1 MKQSIFNRIYQ
12 LALMRQTV
20 FVSFTALLL
29 FIGSHS
35 QAGTFKV
42 ATLSPDGSFWM
53 KTMRAAGKEVAVAT
67 DDRVKFKWYP
77 GGVMGDD
84 KAVLRKMRVG
94 QLQGAALPMGEL
106 LSFYPDS
113 QAYGI
118 PFLFRS
124 YEEVDYVRSQLDAS
138 LIEGF
143 AEGGME
149 VLGIAEGGFG
159 YFLATEP
166 VRVPEDLRQQKVWV
180 PQNDVVSARLAQSIG
195 VTPIPLTLPDV
206 LPGLQTG
213 LINTVAVSPIGA
225 IALQWHTRVDYVT
238 DIPLMY
244 FCGVMTLTGKSFNK
258 LSAQDQTIVREVF
271 GKAFKHIEERNRI
284 DNVSAFDALLNQ
296 GVESVVLNDA
306 EKNTWLGM
314 QQPAEQMMQTEGQLS
329 TAALERIKAL
339 VRDFRQS
346 Q

>member
-1 MKQSIFNRIYQ
+1 
-12 LALMRQTV
+12 MRQTV
-20 FVSFTALLL
+20 FALLAALLL
-29 FIGSHS
+29 LAGHSSH
-35 QAGTFKV
+35 AATFKV

-53 KTMRAAGKEVAVAT
+53 KTMREAGKEVEAAT
-67 DDRVKFKWYP
+67 DNRVKFKWYP

-118 PFLFRS
+118 PFLFNS
-124 YEEVDYVRSQLDAS
+124 YNEVDYVRSQLDDT
-138 LIEGF
+138 LIAGF

-159 YFLATEP
+159 YFLTAEP
-166 VRVPEDLRQQKVWV
+166 VRVPADLQQQKVWV

-213 LINTVAVSPIGA
+213 LVNTVAVSPMGA
-225 IALQWHTRVDYVT
+225 IVLQWHTRVAHIT

-244 FCGVMTLTGKSFNK
+244 FCGVISLTGKSFNK
-258 LSAQDQTIVREVF
+258 LSADDQAVVKTVF
-271 GKAFKHIEERNRI
+271 GKAFKLIDERNRM
-284 DNVSAFDALLNQ
+284 DNVKAFEALTNQ
-296 GVESVVLNDA
+296 GVETVVLTEAERDA
-306 EKNTWLGM
+306 WLAM
-314 QQPAEQMMQTEGQLS
+314 QAPGEQMMQSEGQLS
-329 TAALERIKAL
+329 TEALERIKGL
-339 VRDFRQS
+339 VEAFRQS

>member
-12 LALMRQTV
+12 LALMRQTI

-35 QAGTFKV
+35 QAATFKV

-306 EKNTWLGM
+306 EKNIWLGM

>member
-1 MKQSIFNRIYQ
+1 
-12 LALMRQTV
+12 MRQTV
-20 FVSFTALLL
+20 FALLAALLL
-29 FIGSHS
+29 LAGHSSH
-35 QAGTFKV
+35 AATFKV

-53 KTMRAAGKEVAVAT
+53 KTMREAGKEVEAAT
-67 DDRVKFKWYP
+67 DNRVKFKWYP

-118 PFLFRS
+118 PFLFNS
-124 YEEVDYVRSQLDAS
+124 YEEVDYVRSQLDDS
-138 LIEGF
+138 LITGF

-159 YFLATEP
+159 YFLTAEP
-166 VRVPEDLRQQKVWV
+166 VRVPADLQQQKVWV

-213 LINTVAVSPIGA
+213 LVNTVAVSPMGA
-225 IALQWHTRVDYVT
+225 IVLQWHTRVAHIT

-244 FCGVMTLTGKSFNK
+244 FCGVISLTGKSFNK
-258 LSAQDQTIVREVF
+258 LSADDQAVVKAVF
-271 GKAFKHIEERNRI
+271 GKAFKLIDERNRM
-284 DNVSAFDALLNQ
+284 DNVKAFEALTNQ
-296 GVESVVLNDA
+296 GVETVVLTDA
-306 EKNTWLGM
+306 ERDAWLAM
-314 QQPAEQMMQTEGQLS
+314 QAPGEQMMQSEGQLS
-329 TAALERIKAL
+329 TEALERIKGL
-339 VRDFRQS
+339 VEAFRQS

>member
-1 MKQSIFNRIYQ
+1 
-12 LALMRQTV
+12 MRQTV
-20 FVSFTALLL
+20 FALLASL
-29 FIGSHS
+29 LLLASHS
-35 QAGTFKV
+35 SQAATFKV

-53 KTMRAAGKEVAVAT
+53 KTMREAGKEVEAAT
-67 DDRVKFKWYP
+67 DNRVKFKWYP

-118 PFLFRS
+118 PFLFNS
-124 YEEVDYVRSQLDAS
+124 YEEVDYVRSQLDDS
-138 LIEGF
+138 LITGF

-159 YFLATEP
+159 YFLTAEP
-166 VRVPEDLRQQKVWV
+166 VRVPADLQQQKVWV

-213 LINTVAVSPIGA
+213 LVNTVAVSPMGA
-225 IALQWHTRVDYVT
+225 IVLQWHTRVAHIT

-244 FCGVMTLTGKSFNK
+244 FCGVISLTGKSFNK
-258 LSAQDQTIVREVF
+258 LSADDQAVVRAVF
-271 GKAFKHIEERNRI
+271 GRAFKLIDERNRM
-284 DNVSAFDALLNQ
+284 DNVKAFEALTNQ
-296 GVESVVLNDA
+296 GVETVVLTHAERDA
-306 EKNTWLGM
+306 WLAM
-314 QQPAEQMMQTEGQLS
+314 QAPGEQMMQSEGQLS
-329 TAALERIKAL
+329 TEALERIKGL
-339 VRDFRQS
+339 VEAFRQS

>member
-1 MKQSIFNRIYQ
+1 MLLADQSSN
-12 LALMRQTV
+12 A
-20 FVSFTALLL
+20 A
-29 FIGSHS
+29 
-35 QAGTFKV
+35 TFKV

-53 KTMRAAGKEVAVAT
+53 KTMREAGKEVEAAT
-67 DDRVKFKWYP
+67 DNRVKFKWYP

-84 KAVLRKMRVG
+84 KTVLRKMRVG

-118 PFLFRS
+118 PFLFNS
-124 YEEVDYVRSQLDAS
+124 YEEVDYVRSQLDDS
-138 LIEGF
+138 LITGF

-159 YFLATEP
+159 YFLTAEP
-166 VRVPEDLRQQKVWV
+166 VRVPADLQQQKVWV

-213 LINTVAVSPIGA
+213 LVNTVAVSPMGA
-225 IALQWHTRVDYVT
+225 IVLQWHTRVAHIT

-244 FCGVMTLTGKSFNK
+244 FCGVISLTGKSFNK
-258 LSAQDQTIVREVF
+258 LSADDQAVEKAIF
-271 GKAFKHIEERNRI
+271 GRAFKLIDERNRM
-284 DNVSAFDALLNQ
+284 DNVKALEALTNQ
-296 GVESVVLNDA
+296 GVETVVLTDA
-306 EKNTWLGM
+306 ERDAWLAMRAPG
-314 QQPAEQMMQTEGQLS
+314 EQMMQSEGQLS
-329 TAALERIKAL
+329 REALERIKGL
-339 VRDFRQS
+339 VEAFRQS

>member
-1 MKQSIFNRIYQ
+1 
-12 LALMRQTV
+12 MRQTV
-20 FVSFTALLL
+20 FALLAALLL
-29 FIGSHS
+29 LVGHSSH
-35 QAGTFKV
+35 AATFKV

-53 KTMRAAGKEVAVAT
+53 KTMREAGKEVEAAT
-67 DDRVKFKWYP
+67 DNRVKFKWYP

-118 PFLFRS
+118 PFLFNS
-124 YEEVDYVRSQLDAS
+124 YEEVDYVRSQLDDS
-138 LIEGF
+138 LITGF

-159 YFLATEP
+159 YFLTAEP
-166 VRVPEDLRQQKVWV
+166 VRVPADLQQQKVWV

-213 LINTVAVSPIGA
+213 LVNTVAVSPMGA
-225 IALQWHTRVDYVT
+225 IVLQWHTRVAHIT

-244 FCGVMTLTGKSFNK
+244 FCGVISLTGKSFNK
-258 LSAQDQTIVREVF
+258 LSADDQAVVKAVF
-271 GKAFKHIEERNRI
+271 GKAFKLIDERNRM
-284 DNVSAFDALLNQ
+284 DNVKAFEALTNQ
-296 GVESVVLNDA
+296 GVETVVLTDA
-306 EKNTWLGM
+306 ERDAWLAM
-314 QQPAEQMMQTEGQLS
+314 QAPGEQMMQSEGQLS
-329 TAALERIKAL
+329 TEALERIKGL
-339 VRDFRQS
+339 VEAFRQS

>member
-1 MKQSIFNRIYQ
+1 
-12 LALMRQTV
+12 MRQTA
-20 FVSFTALLL
+20 FALFAALLL
-29 FIGSHS
+29 LAGHSSH
-35 QAGTFKV
+35 AATFKV

-53 KTMRAAGKEVAVAT
+53 KTMREAGKEVEAAT
-67 DDRVKFKWYP
+67 DRRVKFKWYP
-77 GGVMGDD
+77 GGVMGDG

-118 PFLFRS
+118 PFLFNS
-124 YEEVDYVRSQLDAS
+124 YEEVDYVRSQLDDS
-138 LIEGF
+138 LMAGF

-159 YFLATEP
+159 YFLTAEP
-166 VRVPEDLRQQKVWV
+166 VRVPADLQQQKVWV

-213 LINTVAVSPIGA
+213 LVNTVAVSPMGA
-225 IALQWHTRVDYVT
+225 IMLQWHTRVAHIT
-238 DIPLMY
+238 DMPLMY
-244 FCGVMTLTGKSFNK
+244 FCGVISLTGKSFNK
-258 LSAQDQTIVREVF
+258 LSADDQAVVKAIF
-271 GKAFKHIEERNRI
+271 GRAFKLIDERNRM
-284 DNVSAFDALLNQ
+284 DNVKAFEALTNQ
-296 GVESVVLNDA
+296 GVETVVLTDA
-306 EKNTWLGM
+306 ERDAWLAM
-314 QQPAEQMMQTEGQLS
+314 QAPGEQMMQSEGQLS
-329 TAALERIKAL
+329 TEALERIKGL
-339 VRDFRQS
+339 VEAFRQS

>member
-1 MKQSIFNRIYQ
+1 ML
-12 LALMRQTV
+12 LAGH
-20 FVSFTALLL
+20 S
-29 FIGSHS
+29 SH
-35 QAGTFKV
+35 AATFKV

-53 KTMRAAGKEVAVAT
+53 KTMREAGKEVEVAT
-67 DDRVKFKWYP
+67 DNRVKFKWYP

-118 PFLFRS
+118 PFLFNS
-124 YEEVDYVRSQLDAS
+124 YEEVDYVRSQLDNS
-138 LIEGF
+138 LIAGF

-159 YFLATEP
+159 YFLTAEP
-166 VRVPEDLRQQKVWV
+166 VRVPADLQQQKVWV

-213 LINTVAVSPIGA
+213 LVNTVAVSPMGA
-225 IALQWHTRVDYVT
+225 ILLQWHTRVSHIT

-244 FCGVMTLTGKSFNK
+244 FCGVISLTGKSFNK
-258 LSAQDQTIVREVF
+258 LSANDQAVVRAVL
-271 GKAFKHIEERNRI
+271 GRAFKLIDERNRM
-284 DNVSAFDALLNQ
+284 DNVKAFEALTNQ
-296 GVESVVLNDA
+296 GVETVVLTDA
-306 EKNTWLGM
+306 ERDAWLAM
-314 QQPAEQMMQTEGQLS
+314 QAPGEEMMQSEGQLS
-329 TAALERIKAL
+329 TEALARIKGL
-339 VRDFRQS
+339 VEAFRQS

>member
-1 MKQSIFNRIYQ
+1 
-12 LALMRQTV
+12 MRQTV
-20 FVSFTALLL
+20 FALLAALLL
-29 FIGSHS
+29 LAGHSSH
-35 QAGTFKV
+35 AATFKV

-53 KTMRAAGKEVAVAT
+53 KTMREAGKEVEAAT
-67 DDRVKFKWYP
+67 DNRVKFKWYP

-118 PFLFRS
+118 PFLFNS
-124 YEEVDYVRSQLDAS
+124 YEEVDYVRSQLDDS
-138 LIEGF
+138 LITGF

-159 YFLATEP
+159 YFLTAEP
-166 VRVPEDLRQQKVWV
+166 VRVPADLQRQKVWV

-213 LINTVAVSPIGA
+213 LVNTVAVSPMGA
-225 IALQWHTRVDYVT
+225 IVLQWHTRVAHIT

-244 FCGVMTLTGKSFNK
+244 FCGVISLTGKSFNK
-258 LSAQDQTIVREVF
+258 LSADDQAVVKAVF
-271 GKAFKHIEERNRI
+271 GKAFKLIDERNRM
-284 DNVSAFDALLNQ
+284 DNVKAFEALTNQ
-296 GVESVVLNDA
+296 GVETVVLTDA
-306 EKNTWLGM
+306 ERDAWLAM
-314 QQPAEQMMQTEGQLS
+314 QAPGEEMMQSEGQLS
-329 TAALERIKAL
+329 TEALERIKGL
-339 VRDFRQS
+339 VEAFRQS

>member
-1 MKQSIFNRIYQ
+1 
-12 LALMRQTV
+12 MRQTV
-20 FVSFTALLL
+20 FALFAALLL
-29 FIGSHS
+29 LAGHSSH
-35 QAGTFKV
+35 AATFKV

-53 KTMRAAGKEVAVAT
+53 KTMREAGKEVEAAT
-67 DDRVKFKWYP
+67 DSRVKFKWYP

-94 QLQGAALPMGEL
+94 QLQGAALPMDEL

-118 PFLFRS
+118 PFLFNS
-124 YEEVDYVRSQLDAS
+124 YEEVDYVRSQLDDS
-138 LIEGF
+138 LITGF

-159 YFLATEP
+159 YFLTAEP
-166 VRVPEDLRQQKVWV
+166 VRVPADLKQQKVWV

-213 LINTVAVSPIGA
+213 LVNTVAVSPMGA
-225 IALQWHTRVDYVT
+225 IVLQWHTRVAHIT

-244 FCGVMTLTGKSFNK
+244 FCGVISLTGKSFNK
-258 LSAQDQTIVREVF
+258 LSADDQAVVKAVF
-271 GKAFKHIEERNRI
+271 GKAFKLIDERNRM
-284 DNVSAFDALLNQ
+284 DNVKAFEALTNQ
-296 GVESVVLNDA
+296 GVETVVLTDA
-306 EKNTWLGM
+306 ERDAWLAM
-314 QQPAEQMMQTEGQLS
+314 QAPGEQMMQSEGQLS

-339 VRDFRQS
+339 VREFRQS

>member
-1 MKQSIFNRIYQ
+1 
-12 LALMRQTV
+12 MRQTALAL
-20 FVSFTALLL
+20 FAALLL
-29 FIGSHS
+29 LAGHSSH
-35 QAGTFKV
+35 AATFKV

-53 KTMRAAGKEVAVAT
+53 KTMREAGKEVEAAT
-67 DDRVKFKWYP
+67 DNRVKFKWYP

-118 PFLFRS
+118 PFLFSS
-124 YEEVDYVRSQLDAS
+124 YEEVDYVRSQLDDS
-138 LIEGF
+138 LIAGF
-143 AEGGME
+143 AEGGIE

-159 YFLATEP
+159 YFLTAEP
-166 VRVPEDLRQQKVWV
+166 VRVPADLQQQKVWV

-213 LINTVAVSPIGA
+213 LVNTVAVSPMGA
-225 IALQWHTRVDYVT
+225 IMLQWHTRVAHIT

-244 FCGVMTLTGKSFNK
+244 FCGVISLTGKSFNK
-258 LSAQDQTIVREVF
+258 LSTDDQAVVKAVF
-271 GKAFKHIEERNRI
+271 GRSFKLIDERNRM
-284 DNVSAFDALLNQ
+284 DNVKAFAALTNQ
-296 GVESVVLNDA
+296 GVETVVLTEA
-306 EKNTWLGM
+306 ERKAWLAM
-314 QQPAEQMMQTEGQLS
+314 QAPGEQMMQTEGQLS
-329 TAALERIKAL
+329 TEALERIKGL
-339 VRDFRQS
+339 VEAFRQS

>member
-1 MKQSIFNRIYQ
+1 
-12 LALMRQTV
+12 MRQTV
-20 FVSFTALLL
+20 FALLAALLL
-29 FIGSHS
+29 LAGHSSH
-35 QAGTFKV
+35 AATFKV

-53 KTMRAAGKEVAVAT
+53 KTMREAGKEVEAAT
-67 DDRVKFKWYP
+67 DSRVKFKWYP

-118 PFLFRS
+118 PFLFNS
-124 YEEVDYVRSQLDAS
+124 YEEVDYVRRQLDDS
-138 LIEGF
+138 LITGF

-159 YFLATEP
+159 YFLTAEP
-166 VRVPEDLRQQKVWV
+166 VRVPADLQQQKVWV

-213 LINTVAVSPIGA
+213 LVNTVAVSPMGA
-225 IALQWHTRVDYVT
+225 IVLQWHTRVAHIT

-244 FCGVMTLTGKSFNK
+244 FCGVISLTGKSFNK
-258 LSAQDQTIVREVF
+258 LSADDQAVVKAVF
-271 GKAFKHIEERNRI
+271 GKAFKLIDERNRM
-284 DNVSAFDALLNQ
+284 DNVKAFEALTNQ
-296 GVESVVLNDA
+296 GVETVVLTEAERDA
-306 EKNTWLGM
+306 WLAM
-314 QQPAEQMMQTEGQLS
+314 QAPGEQMMQSEGQLS
-329 TAALERIKAL
+329 TEALERIKGL
-339 VRDFRQS
+339 VEAFRQS

>member
-1 MKQSIFNRIYQ
+1 
-12 LALMRQTV
+12 MRQTV
-20 FVSFTALLL
+20 FALFATLMLL
-29 FIGSHS
+29 AGHSSH
-35 QAGTFKV
+35 AATFKV

-53 KTMRAAGKEVAVAT
+53 KTMREAGKEVEAAT
-67 DDRVKFKWYP
+67 DSRVKFKWYP

-94 QLQGAALPMGEL
+94 QLQGAPLPMGEL

-118 PFLFRS
+118 PFLFNS
-124 YEEVDYVRSQLDAS
+124 YDEVDYVRSQLDDT
-138 LIEGF
+138 LIAGF

-159 YFLATEP
+159 YFLTAEP
-166 VRVPEDLRQQKVWV
+166 VRVPADLQRQKVWV

-213 LINTVAVSPIGA
+213 LVNTVAVSPMGA
-225 IALQWHTRVDYVT
+225 IVLQWHTRVAHIT

-244 FCGVMTLTGKSFNK
+244 FCGVISLTGKSFKK
-258 LSAQDQTIVREVF
+258 LSADDQAVVKAVF
-271 GKAFKHIEERNRI
+271 GKAFKLIDERNRM
-284 DNVSAFDALLNQ
+284 DNVKAFEALTNQ
-296 GVESVVLNDA
+296 GVETVVLTDA
-306 EKNTWLGM
+306 ERDAWLAM
-314 QQPAEQMMQTEGQLS
+314 QAPGEQMMQSEGQLS
-329 TAALERIKAL
+329 TEALERIKGL
-339 VRDFRQS
+339 VEAFRQS

>member
-1 MKQSIFNRIYQ
+1 
-12 LALMRQTV
+12 MRQTV
-20 FVSFTALLL
+20 LALFAALMLL
-29 FIGSHS
+29 AGHSSH
-35 QAGTFKV
+35 AATFKL

-53 KTMRAAGKEVAVAT
+53 RTMREAGKEVEAVT
-67 DDRVKFKWYP
+67 DNRVKFKWYP

-118 PFLFRS
+118 PFLFNS
-124 YEEVDYVRSQLDAS
+124 YEEVDYVRSQLDDS
-138 LIEGF
+138 LITGF

-159 YFLATEP
+159 YFLTAEP
-166 VRVPEDLRQQKVWV
+166 VRVPADLQQQKVWV

-213 LINTVAVSPIGA
+213 LVNTVAVSPMGA
-225 IALQWHTRVDYVT
+225 IVLQWHTRVAHIT

-244 FCGVMTLTGKSFNK
+244 FCGVISLTGKSFNK
-258 LSAQDQTIVREVF
+258 LSADDQAAVKAVF
-271 GKAFKHIEERNRI
+271 GKAFKLIDERNRM
-284 DNVSAFDALLNQ
+284 DNVKALEALKNQ
-296 GVESVVLNDA
+296 GVETVVLTDA
-306 EKNTWLGM
+306 ERDAWLAM
-314 QQPAEQMMQTEGQLS
+314 QAPGEQMMQSEGQLS
-329 TAALERIKAL
+329 TEALERIKVL
-339 VRDFRQS
+339 VEAFRQS

>member
-1 MKQSIFNRIYQ
+1 
-12 LALMRQTV
+12 MRQTV
-20 FVSFTALLL
+20 FALLVALLL
-29 FIGSHS
+29 LAGHSSH
-35 QAGTFKV
+35 AATFKV

-53 KTMRAAGKEVAVAT
+53 KTMREAGKEVEAAT
-67 DDRVKFKWYP
+67 DNRVKFKWYP

-118 PFLFRS
+118 PFLFNS
-124 YEEVDYVRSQLDAS
+124 YDEVDYVRSQLDDT
-138 LIEGF
+138 LIAGF
-143 AEGGME
+143 AGGGME

-159 YFLATEP
+159 YFLTAEP
-166 VRVPEDLRQQKVWV
+166 VRVPADLQQQKVWV

-213 LINTVAVSPIGA
+213 LVNTVAVSPMGA
-225 IALQWHTRVDYVT
+225 IVLQWHTRVAHIT

-244 FCGVMTLTGKSFNK
+244 FCGVISLTGKSFNK
-258 LSAQDQTIVREVF
+258 LSADDQAVVKAVF
-271 GKAFKHIEERNRI
+271 GRAFKLIDERNRM
-284 DNVSAFDALLNQ
+284 DNVKAFEALTNQ
-296 GVESVVLNDA
+296 GVETVVLTEAERDA
-306 EKNTWLGM
+306 WLAM
-314 QQPAEQMMQTEGQLS
+314 QAPGEQMMQSEGQLS
-329 TAALERIKAL
+329 TEALERIKGL
-339 VRDFRQS
+339 VEAFRQS

>member
-1 MKQSIFNRIYQ
+1 
-12 LALMRQTV
+12 MRQTV
-20 FVSFTALLL
+20 FALLAALLL
-29 FIGSHS
+29 LAGHSSH
-35 QAGTFKV
+35 AATFKV

-53 KTMRAAGKEVAVAT
+53 KTMREAGKEVEAAT
-67 DDRVKFKWYP
+67 DSRVKFKWYP

-118 PFLFRS
+118 PFLFNS
-124 YEEVDYVRSQLDAS
+124 YEEVDYVRSQLDDT
-138 LIEGF
+138 LIAGF

-159 YFLATEP
+159 YFLTAEP
-166 VRVPEDLRQQKVWV
+166 VRVPADLQQQKVWV

-213 LINTVAVSPIGA
+213 LVNTVAVSPMGA
-225 IALQWHTRVDYVT
+225 IVLQWHTRVAHIT

-244 FCGVMTLTGKSFNK
+244 FCGVISLTGKSFNK
-258 LSAQDQTIVREVF
+258 LSADDQAVVKGIF
-271 GKAFKHIEERNRI
+271 GKAFKLIDERNRM
-284 DNVSAFDALLNQ
+284 DNMKAFEALTNQ
-296 GVESVVLNDA
+296 GVETVVLTEAERDA
-306 EKNTWLGM
+306 WLAM
-314 QQPAEQMMQTEGQLS
+314 QAPGEQMMQSEGQLS
-329 TAALERIKAL
+329 SEALGRIKGL
-339 VRDFRQS
+339 VEAFRQS

>member
-1 MKQSIFNRIYQ
+1 ML
-12 LALMRQTV
+12 LAGH
-20 FVSFTALLL
+20 S
-29 FIGSHS
+29 SH
-35 QAGTFKV
+35 AATFKV

-53 KTMRAAGKEVAVAT
+53 KTMREAGKEVEAAT
-67 DDRVKFKWYP
+67 DNRVKFKWYP

-118 PFLFRS
+118 PFLFNS
-124 YEEVDYVRSQLDAS
+124 YEEVDYVRSQLDDS
-138 LIEGF
+138 LITGF

-159 YFLATEP
+159 YFLTAEP
-166 VRVPEDLRQQKVWV
+166 VRVPADLQQQKVWV

-213 LINTVAVSPIGA
+213 LVNTVAVSPMGA
-225 IALQWHTRVDYVT
+225 IVLQWHTRVAHIT

-244 FCGVMTLTGKSFNK
+244 FCGVISLTGKSFNK
-258 LSAQDQTIVREVF
+258 LSADDQAVVKAVF
-271 GKAFKHIEERNRI
+271 GKAFKLIDERNRM
-284 DNVSAFDALLNQ
+284 DNVKAFEALTNQ
-296 GVESVVLNDA
+296 GVETVVLTDA
-306 EKNTWLGM
+306 ERDAWLAM
-314 QQPAEQMMQTEGQLS
+314 QAPGEQMMQSEGQLS
-329 TAALERIKAL
+329 TEALERIKGL
-339 VRDFRQS
+339 VEAFRQS

>member
-1 MKQSIFNRIYQ
+1 
-12 LALMRQTV
+12 MRQTV
-20 FVSFTALLL
+20 FALLAALLL
-29 FIGSHS
+29 LAGHSSH
-35 QAGTFKV
+35 AATFKV

-53 KTMRAAGKEVAVAT
+53 KTMREAGKEVEAAT
-67 DDRVKFKWYP
+67 DSRVKFKWYP

-118 PFLFRS
+118 PFLFNS
-124 YEEVDYVRSQLDAS
+124 YEEVDYVRSQLDDS
-138 LIEGF
+138 LITGF

-159 YFLATEP
+159 YFLTAEP
-166 VRVPEDLRQQKVWV
+166 VRVPADLQQQKVWV

-213 LINTVAVSPIGA
+213 LVNTVAVSPMGA
-225 IALQWHTRVDYVT
+225 IVLQWHTRVAHIT

-244 FCGVMTLTGKSFNK
+244 FCGVISLTGKSFKK
-258 LSAQDQTIVREVF
+258 LSADDQAVVKAVF
-271 GKAFKHIEERNRI
+271 GKAFKLIDERNRM
-284 DNVSAFDALLNQ
+284 DNVKAFEALTNQ
-296 GVESVVLNDA
+296 GVETVVLTDA
-306 EKNTWLGM
+306 ERDAWLAM
-314 QQPAEQMMQTEGQLS
+314 QAPGEQMMQSEGQLS
-329 TAALERIKAL
+329 TEALERIKGL
-339 VRDFRQS
+339 VEAFRQS

>member
-1 MKQSIFNRIYQ
+1 
-12 LALMRQTV
+12 MRQTV
-20 FVSFTALLL
+20 FALFAALMLL
-29 FIGSHS
+29 AGHSSH
-35 QAGTFKV
+35 AATFKV

-53 KTMRAAGKEVAVAT
+53 KTMREAGKEVEAAT
-67 DDRVKFKWYP
+67 DSRVKFKWYP

-118 PFLFRS
+118 PFLFNS
-124 YEEVDYVRSQLDAS
+124 YEEVDYVRSQLDDS
-138 LIEGF
+138 LITGF

-159 YFLATEP
+159 YFLTAEP
-166 VRVPEDLRQQKVWV
+166 VRVPADLQQQKVWV

-213 LINTVAVSPIGA
+213 LVNTVAVSPMGA
-225 IALQWHTRVDYVT
+225 IVLQWHTRVAHIT

-244 FCGVMTLTGKSFNK
+244 FCGVISLTGKSFNK
-258 LSAQDQTIVREVF
+258 LSADDQAVVKAVF
-271 GKAFKHIEERNRI
+271 GKAFKLIDERNRM
-284 DNVSAFDALLNQ
+284 DNVKAFEALTNQ
-296 GVESVVLNDA
+296 GVETVVLTDA
-306 EKNTWLGM
+306 ERDAWLAM
-314 QQPAEQMMQTEGQLS
+314 QAPGEQMMQSEGQLS
-329 TAALERIKAL
+329 TEALERIKGL
-339 VRDFRQS
+339 VEAFRQS

>member
-1 MKQSIFNRIYQ
+1 
-12 LALMRQTV
+12 MRQTV
-20 FVSFTALLL
+20 FALLAALLL
-29 FIGSHS
+29 LAGHSSH
-35 QAGTFKV
+35 AATFKV

-53 KTMRAAGKEVAVAT
+53 KTMREAGKEVEAAT
-67 DDRVKFKWYP
+67 DSRVKFKWYP

-118 PFLFRS
+118 PFLFNS
-124 YEEVDYVRSQLDAS
+124 YEEVDYVRSQLDDS
-138 LIEGF
+138 LITGF

-159 YFLATEP
+159 YFLTAEP
-166 VRVPEDLRQQKVWV
+166 VRVPADLQRQKVWV

-213 LINTVAVSPIGA
+213 LVNTVAVSPMGA
-225 IALQWHTRVDYVT
+225 IVLQWHTRVAHIT

-244 FCGVMTLTGKSFNK
+244 FCGVISLTGKSFNK
-258 LSAQDQTIVREVF
+258 LSADDQAVVKAVF
-271 GKAFKHIEERNRI
+271 GKAFKLIDERNRM
-284 DNVSAFDALLNQ
+284 DNVKAFEALTNQ
-296 GVESVVLNDA
+296 GVETVVLTDA
-306 EKNTWLGM
+306 ERDAWLAM
-314 QQPAEQMMQTEGQLS
+314 QAPGEEMMQSEGQLS
-329 TAALERIKAL
+329 TEALARIKGL
-339 VRDFRQS
+339 VEAFRQS

>member
-1 MKQSIFNRIYQ
+1 
-12 LALMRQTV
+12 MRQTV
-20 FVSFTALLL
+20 FALLAALLL
-29 FIGSHS
+29 LAGHSS
-35 QAGTFKV
+35 QAATFKV

-53 KTMRAAGKEVAVAT
+53 KTMREAGKAVAAAT
-67 DDRVKFKWYP
+67 DNRVEFKWYP

-118 PFLFRS
+118 PFLFNS
-124 YEEVDYVRSQLDAS
+124 YEEVDYVRNQLDAS
-138 LIEGF
+138 LIAGF

-159 YFLATEP
+159 YFLTNAP
-166 VRVPEDLRQQKVWV
+166 VRVPTDLQQQKVWV

-206 LPGLQTG
+206 LPSLQTG
-213 LINTVAVSPIGA
+213 LIDTVAVSPIGA
-225 IALQWHTRVDYVT
+225 IALQWHTRVDYLT

-244 FCGVMTLTGKSFNK
+244 FCGVMSLSGKSFSK
-258 LSAQDQTIVREVF
+258 LSAEDQGIVREVF
-271 GKAFKHIEERNRI
+271 GKAFELIEARNRS
-284 DNVSAFDALLNQ
+284 DNVKAFDALMNQ
-296 GVESVVLNDA
+296 GVKSVALTDTEINA
-306 EKNTWLGM
+306 WLAM
-314 QQPAEQMMQTEGQLS
+314 QQPAEQMMQSEGQLS

-339 VRDFRQS
+339 VREFRQS

>member
-1 MKQSIFNRIYQ
+1 ML
-12 LALMRQTV
+12 LAGH
-20 FVSFTALLL
+20 S
-29 FIGSHS
+29 SH
-35 QAGTFKV
+35 AATFKV

-53 KTMRAAGKEVAVAT
+53 KTMREAGKEVEAAT
-67 DDRVKFKWYP
+67 DNRVKFKWYP

-118 PFLFRS
+118 PFLFNS
-124 YEEVDYVRSQLDAS
+124 YEEVDYVRSQLDDS
-138 LIEGF
+138 LITGF

-159 YFLATEP
+159 YFLTAEP
-166 VRVPEDLRQQKVWV
+166 VRVPADLQQQKVWV

-213 LINTVAVSPIGA
+213 RVNTAAGAPMGA
-225 IALQWHTRVDYVT
+225 IVLQWHTRVAHIT

-244 FCGVMTLTGKSFNK
+244 FCGVISLTGKSFKK
-258 LSAQDQTIVREVF
+258 LSADDQAVVKAVF
-271 GKAFKHIEERNRI
+271 GKAFKLIDERNRM
-284 DNVSAFDALLNQ
+284 DNVKAFEALTNQ
-296 GVESVVLNDA
+296 GVETVVLTDA
-306 EKNTWLGM
+306 ERDAWLAM
-314 QQPAEQMMQTEGQLS
+314 QAPGEQMMQSEGQLS
-329 TAALERIKAL
+329 TEALERIKGL
-339 VRDFRQS
+339 VEAFRQS

>member
-20 FVSFTALLL
+20 FVTFTALLL

-35 QAGTFKV
+35 QAATFKV

-225 IALQWHTRVDYVT
+225 IALQWHTRVAYVT

-306 EKNTWLGM
+306 EKNIWLGM

>member
-35 QAGTFKV
+35 QAATFKV

-143 AEGGME
+143 AEGGMQ

-306 EKNTWLGM
+306 EKNIWLGM

>member
-1 MKQSIFNRIYQ
+1 
-12 LALMRQTV
+12 MRQTV
-20 FVSFTALLL
+20 FALLAALLL
-29 FIGSHS
+29 LAGHSSH
-35 QAGTFKV
+35 AATFKV

-53 KTMRAAGKEVAVAT
+53 KTMREAGKEVEAAT
-67 DDRVKFKWYP
+67 DNRVKFKWYP

-118 PFLFRS
+118 PFLFNS
-124 YEEVDYVRSQLDAS
+124 YEEVDYVRSQLDDT
-138 LIEGF
+138 LIAGF

-159 YFLATEP
+159 YFLTAEP
-166 VRVPEDLRQQKVWV
+166 VRVPADLQQQKVWV

-213 LINTVAVSPIGA
+213 LVNTVAVSPMGA
-225 IALQWHTRVDYVT
+225 IVLQWHTRVAHIT

-244 FCGVMTLTGKSFNK
+244 FCGVISLTGKSFNK
-258 LSAQDQTIVREVF
+258 LSADDQAVVKAVF
-271 GKAFKHIEERNRI
+271 GKAFKLIDERNRM
-284 DNVSAFDALLNQ
+284 DNVKAFEALTNQ
-296 GVESVVLNDA
+296 GVETVVLTEAERDA
-306 EKNTWLGM
+306 WLAM
-314 QQPAEQMMQTEGQLS
+314 QAPGEQMMQSEGQLS
-329 TAALERIKAL
+329 TEALERIKGL
-339 VRDFRQS
+339 VEAFRQS

>member
-1 MKQSIFNRIYQ
+1 
-12 LALMRQTV
+12 MRQTA
-20 FVSFTALLL
+20 FALFAALLL
-29 FIGSHS
+29 LAGHSSH
-35 QAGTFKV
+35 AATFKV

-53 KTMRAAGKEVAVAT
+53 KTMREAGKEVEAAT
-67 DDRVKFKWYP
+67 DNRVKFKWYP

-118 PFLFRS
+118 PFLFNS
-124 YEEVDYVRSQLDAS
+124 YEEVDYVRSQLDDT
-138 LIEGF
+138 LIAGF

-159 YFLATEP
+159 YFLTAEP
-166 VRVPEDLRQQKVWV
+166 VRVPADLQQQKVWV

-213 LINTVAVSPIGA
+213 LVNTVAVSPMGA
-225 IALQWHTRVDYVT
+225 IMLQWHTRVAHIT

-244 FCGVMTLTGKSFNK
+244 FCGVISLTGQSFNK
-258 LSAQDQTIVREVF
+258 LSTDDQAVVKAVF
-271 GKAFKHIEERNRI
+271 GRSFKLIDERNRM
-284 DNVSAFDALLNQ
+284 DNVKAFAALTNQ
-296 GVESVVLNDA
+296 GVETVVLTDA
-306 EKNTWLGM
+306 ERDAWLAM
-314 QQPAEQMMQTEGQLS
+314 QAPGEQMMQSEGQLS
-329 TAALERIKAL
+329 TEALERIKGL
-339 VRDFRQS
+339 VEAFRQS

>member
-1 MKQSIFNRIYQ
+1 
-12 LALMRQTV
+12 MRQTV
-20 FVSFTALLL
+20 FALFAALMLL
-29 FIGSHS
+29 AGHSSH
-35 QAGTFKV
+35 AATFKV

-53 KTMRAAGKEVAVAT
+53 KTMREAGKEVEAAT
-67 DDRVKFKWYP
+67 DSRVKFKWYP

-118 PFLFRS
+118 PFLFTS
-124 YEEVDYVRSQLDAS
+124 YEEVDYVRSQLDDS
-138 LIEGF
+138 LITGF

-159 YFLATEP
+159 YFLTAEP
-166 VRVPEDLRQQKVWV
+166 VRVPADLQQQKVWV

-213 LINTVAVSPIGA
+213 LVNTVAVSPMGA
-225 IALQWHTRVDYVT
+225 IVLQWHTRVAHIT

-244 FCGVMTLTGKSFNK
+244 FCGVISLTGKSFNK
-258 LSAQDQTIVREVF
+258 LSADDQAVVKAVF
-271 GKAFKHIEERNRI
+271 GKAFKLIDERNRM
-284 DNVSAFDALLNQ
+284 DNVKAFEALTNQ
-296 GVESVVLNDA
+296 GVETVVLTEAERDA
-306 EKNTWLGM
+306 WLAM
-314 QQPAEQMMQTEGQLS
+314 QAPGEQMMQSEGQLS
-329 TAALERIKAL
+329 TEALERVKAL
-339 VRDFRQS
+339 VEAFRQS

>member
-1 MKQSIFNRIYQ
+1 
-12 LALMRQTV
+12 MRQTV
-20 FVSFTALLL
+20 FALLAALLL
-29 FIGSHS
+29 LAGHSSH
-35 QAGTFKV
+35 AATFKV

-53 KTMRAAGKEVAVAT
+53 KTMREAGKEVAAAT
-67 DDRVKFKWYP
+67 DNRVKFKWYP

-118 PFLFRS
+118 PFLFNS

-138 LIEGF
+138 LIAGF

-159 YFLATEP
+159 YFLTNAP
-166 VRVPEDLRQQKVWV
+166 VRVPTDLQQQKVWV

-206 LPGLQTG
+206 LPSLQTG
-213 LINTVAVSPIGA
+213 LIDTVAVSPIGA
-225 IALQWHTRVDYVT
+225 IALQWHTRVDYLT

-244 FCGVMTLTGKSFNK
+244 FCGVMSLSGKSFSK
-258 LSAQDQTIVREVF
+258 LSAEDQGIVREVF
-271 GKAFKHIEERNRI
+271 GKAFELIEARNRS
-284 DNVSAFDALLNQ
+284 DNVKAFDALMNQ
-296 GVESVVLNDA
+296 GVKSVALTDTEINA
-306 EKNTWLGM
+306 WLAM
-314 QQPAEQMMQTEGQLS
+314 QQPAEQMMQSEGQLS
-329 TAALERIKAL
+329 TAALARIKAL
-339 VRDFRQS
+339 VREFRQS

>member
-1 MKQSIFNRIYQ
+1 
-12 LALMRQTV
+12 MRQTV
-20 FVSFTALLL
+20 FALLAALLL
-29 FIGSHS
+29 LASHS
-35 QAGTFKV
+35 SQAATFKV

-53 KTMRAAGKEVAVAT
+53 KTMREAGKEVEAAT
-67 DDRVKFKWYP
+67 DSRVKFKWYP

-118 PFLFRS
+118 PFLFNS
-124 YEEVDYVRSQLDAS
+124 YEEVDYVRSQLDDS
-138 LIEGF
+138 LITGF

-159 YFLATEP
+159 YFLTAEP
-166 VRVPEDLRQQKVWV
+166 VRVPADLQQQKVWV

-213 LINTVAVSPIGA
+213 LVNTVAVSPMGA
-225 IALQWHTRVDYVT
+225 IVLQWHTRVAHIT

-244 FCGVMTLTGKSFNK
+244 FCGVISLTGKSFNK
-258 LSAQDQTIVREVF
+258 LSADDQAVVRAVF
-271 GKAFKHIEERNRI
+271 GRAFKLIDERNRM
-284 DNVSAFDALLNQ
+284 DNVKAFEALTNQ
-296 GVESVVLNDA
+296 GVETVVLTHAERDA
-306 EKNTWLGM
+306 WLAM
-314 QQPAEQMMQTEGQLS
+314 QAPGEQMMQSEGQLS
-329 TAALERIKAL
+329 TEALERIKGL
-339 VRDFRQS
+339 VEAFRQS

>member
-1 MKQSIFNRIYQ
+1 
-12 LALMRQTV
+12 MRQTV
-20 FVSFTALLL
+20 FALFAALMLL
-29 FIGSHS
+29 AGHSSH
-35 QAGTFKV
+35 AATFKV

-53 KTMRAAGKEVAVAT
+53 KTMREAGKEVEAAT
-67 DDRVKFKWYP
+67 DNRVKFKWYP

-118 PFLFRS
+118 PFLFSS
-124 YEEVDYVRSQLDAS
+124 YEEVDYVRSQLDDS
-138 LIEGF
+138 LITGF

-159 YFLATEP
+159 YFLTAEP
-166 VRVPEDLRQQKVWV
+166 VRVPADLQQQKVWV
-180 PQNDVVSARLAQSIG
+180 PQNDIVSARLAQSIG

-213 LINTVAVSPIGA
+213 LVNTVAVSPMGA
-225 IALQWHTRVDYVT
+225 IMLQWHTRVAHIT

-244 FCGVMTLTGKSFNK
+244 FCGVISLTGKSFNK
-258 LSAQDQTIVREVF
+258 LSADDQAVVKAVF
-271 GKAFKHIEERNRI
+271 GRAFKLIDERNRM
-284 DNVSAFDALLNQ
+284 DNVRAFAALTNQ
-296 GVESVVLNDA
+296 GVETVVLTDA
-306 EKNTWLGM
+306 ERDAWLAM
-314 QQPAEQMMQTEGQLS
+314 QAPGEQMMQSEGQLS
-329 TAALERIKAL
+329 TEALERIKGL
-339 VRDFRQS
+339 VEAFRQS

>member
-1 MKQSIFNRIYQ
+1 
-12 LALMRQTV
+12 MRQTV
-20 FVSFTALLL
+20 FALFAALILL
-29 FIGSHS
+29 AGHSSH
-35 QAGTFKV
+35 AATFKV

-53 KTMRAAGKEVAVAT
+53 KTMREAGKEVEAAT
-67 DDRVKFKWYP
+67 DSRVKFKWYP

-118 PFLFRS
+118 PFLFNS
-124 YEEVDYVRSQLDAS
+124 YEEVDYVRSQLDDS
-138 LIEGF
+138 LITGF

-159 YFLATEP
+159 YFLTAEP
-166 VRVPEDLRQQKVWV
+166 VRVPADLQQQKVWV

-213 LINTVAVSPIGA
+213 LVNTVAVSPMGA
-225 IALQWHTRVDYVT
+225 IVLQWHTRVAHIT

-244 FCGVMTLTGKSFNK
+244 FCGVISLTGKSFNK
-258 LSAQDQTIVREVF
+258 LSADDQAMVKAVF
-271 GKAFKHIEERNRI
+271 GKAFKLIDERTRM
-284 DNVSAFDALLNQ
+284 DNVKAFEALTNQ
-296 GVESVVLNDA
+296 GVETVVLTDA
-306 EKNTWLGM
+306 ERDAWLAM
-314 QQPAEQMMQTEGQLS
+314 QAPGEQMMQSEGQLS
-329 TAALERIKAL
+329 TEALERIKGL
-339 VRDFRQS
+339 VEAFRQS